1 MARRNDREKSR
12 RIVKET
18 TRRTKKRPCIFCRHQ
33 VDWVD
38 YRDIA
43 LLTKFMSERGK
54 IRARRVTGNCAQHQ
68 HDIAM
73 AIKTAR
79 ELALLPYTQR
89 TTGERTQ
96 NHRRYPMTQGESFF
110 EADLMNDEFISPVGM
125 DEDSEMSDE
134 ELDDIFAR
142 YADTEDSAVEPDMAS
157 GYEARST
164 DEGKVPRSSTSS
176 LSSFSDALDD
186 PAGAHV
192 SSSKSNDTIAEAEED
207 KAEEDN

>member
-12 RIVKET
+12 RIIKET
-18 TRRTKKRPCIFCRHQ
+18 TRRTKKRPCIFCKHK

-89 TTGERTQ
+89 TAGERVQ
-96 NHRRYPMTQGESFF
+96 SRRSPGMEEEPFF
-110 EADLMNDEFISPVGM
+110 DGDLMEEEFLSPM
-125 DEDSEMSDE
+125 IANEDSEMSED
-134 ELDDIFAR
+134 ELDDIVAR
-142 YADTEDSAVEPDMAS
+142 YAEEEVLPES
-157 GYEARST
+157 ST
-164 DEGKVPRSSTSS
+164 DDDYASS
-176 LSSFSDALDD
+176 
-186 PAGAHV
+186 
-192 SSSKSNDTIAEAEED
+192 
-207 KAEEDN
+207 